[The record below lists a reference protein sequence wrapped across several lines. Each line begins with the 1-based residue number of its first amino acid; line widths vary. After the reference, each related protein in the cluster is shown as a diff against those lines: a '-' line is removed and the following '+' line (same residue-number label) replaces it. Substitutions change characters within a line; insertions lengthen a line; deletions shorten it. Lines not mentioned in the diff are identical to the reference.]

1 MKSKKSSD
9 EWQELVGK
17 FNKSGLSIAN
27 FSRQNNMN
35 ISTFTYWV
43 KKINASSKKVAKLV
57 KLPIPKQPSSTPIL
71 ISVDGIKIEI
81 ANNIPIDKII
91 KIISVIRG
99 GV

>member
-17 FNKSGLSIAN
+17 FNKSGLSIAD

-43 KKINASSKKVAKLV
+43 KKINTSNKEVAKLV
-57 KLPIPKQPSSTPIL
+57 KLPISKQPSSTPIL
-71 ISVDGIKIEI
+71 ISVDGIKVEI
-81 ANNIPIDKII
+81 ASNIPIEKII

-99 GV
+99 SV